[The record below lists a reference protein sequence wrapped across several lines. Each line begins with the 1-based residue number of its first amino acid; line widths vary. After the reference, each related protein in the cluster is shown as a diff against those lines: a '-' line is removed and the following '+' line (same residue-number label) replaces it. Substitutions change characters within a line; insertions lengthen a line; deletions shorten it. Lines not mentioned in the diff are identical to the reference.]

1 MSDDE
6 TPTPTPRYRQV
17 LDASAEL
24 ARELGHSYIGVEHLF
39 LAIVR
44 DQAAVPIQVL
54 ARITDL
60 DRVEASVREEM
71 ASPGYTGEPAG
82 GICQPVRGTVRWLL
96 LSGGFFLLGRVD
108 PGCAWQFRRGWRFAG
123 EAFGVGVVGGVQDL
137 GAAGLDGCGAS
148 VVDVGGVQAEPAVA
162 VLVVVPGEEVLAVR
176 PGGLDRGGTGR
187 GRPAGT

>member
-6 TPTPTPRYRQV
+6 TPTPTPRHRQV

-44 DQAAVPIQVL
+44 DRAAVPTQVL

-71 ASPGYTGEPAG
+71 ASPGYTGGNWSGPLLWSGCLCSNPVAPDRDADAAAWRTNGGDGAG
-82 GICQPVRGTVRWLL
+82 RSGLQDSGDGTSGVSDTRTAAPLPSVNRGKERTPLIT
-96 LSGGFFLLGRVD
+96 S
-108 PGCAWQFRRGWRFAG
+108 
-123 EAFGVGVVGGVQDL
+123 
-137 GAAGLDGCGAS
+137 
-148 VVDVGGVQAEPAVA
+148 
-162 VLVVVPGEEVLAVR
+162 
-176 PGGLDRGGTGR
+176 PGGR
-187 GRPAGT
+187 RPRR